1 MARAEPIAAP
11 AVSSRTVRSDSGD
24 MSGIGSRRNRVRS
37 TMRNPNRTKL
47 RILRIA
53 ADEFAKKGYDGA
65 RVDEIVRRCKV
76 NKNLIYHY
84 FESKDALFTAV
95 LEQAYTR
102 LRERQQSMELEAS
115 DPIEGISKL
124 AIDSFK
130 HWGES
135 KNFIAYLNSENLFN
149 AKHIRK
155 SKLIRSTYPALIE
168 SIRSLLRRGEEQGVF
183 RSGVD
188 PIDLYISISA
198 LGYHFFSNQSTFSV
212 IFGKNFSEPGM
223 IEKRLNNVVD
233 VILSYLQFNSRAA
246 RRPLSKLHRA
256 SRT

>member
-1 MARAEPIAAP
+1 M
-11 AVSSRTVRSDSGD
+11 
-24 MSGIGSRRNRVRS
+24 
-37 TMRNPNRTKL
+37 
-47 RILRIA
+47 
-53 ADEFAKKGYDGA
+53 
-65 RVDEIVRRCKV
+65 DEIVRRCKV

-84 FESKDALFTAV
+84 FESKDALFLAV

-102 LRERQQSMELEAS
+102 LRERQQSMGLEAS
-115 DPIEGISKL
+115 DPIEGIAKL
-124 AIDSFK
+124 VIDSFK

-149 AKHIRK
+149 AKHIKK

-168 SIRSLLRRGEEQGVF
+168 NIRSLLRRGEEQGVF

-212 IFGKNFSEPGM
+212 IFGKNFSERAM
-223 IEKRLNNVVD
+223 IEKRLKNVVD
-233 VILSYLQFNSRAA
+233 VILSYLRFDSRAA

-256 SRT
+256 NRM